1 MTPLAWL
8 GILAILLVI
17 EAITVGLT
25 TVWFA
30 GGALV
35 ACIASWL
42 GGGIVVQLLLFFGV
56 SVVLLI
62 FTRPLAVRY
71 MNKGVEKTNAES
83 LLGKRAV
90 VIQPVNN
97 LAQTGQVRINDI
109 EWTARTAD
117 DGEEI
122 PTGAVVE
129 IEEIRGVKLIVKE
142 LSKEGYIMGGVV
154 VLLVVIVLVLWVLA
168 SCIRIVP
175 QAYAVVLERL
185 GAYKATWST
194 GIHFKVPFIERV
206 ARRVNLKEQVVD
218 FPPQPVITKDNVT
231 MQIDTVV
238 FFQITDPKLYA
249 YGVENPIMAIEN
261 LSATTLRNIIGDM
274 ELDET
279 LTSREVINTKM
290 RASLDV
296 ATDPWGI
303 KVNRVELKNIIPPA
317 AIQDAMEKQMKAE
330 RERREA
336 ILKAEGEKRS
346 TILVAEGK
354 KQSAILDAEAEK
366 QAAILH
372 AEAQKERM
380 IKEAEGQAQAVLKV
394 QQATAEGLRMIKEA
408 GADESVLTLKSLEA
422 LTKVADGK
430 ATKIIIPSEIQ
441 GIAGLATSL
450 KEIMTD
456 KPAEQ
461 K

>member
-71 MNKGVEKTNAES
+71 MNKGVEKDQCREPS
-83 LLGKRAV
+83 GKKRAV

-142 LSKEGYIMGGVV
+142 ISKEG
-154 VLLVVIVLVLWVLA
+154 
-168 SCIRIVP
+168 
-175 QAYAVVLERL
+175 
-185 GAYKATWST
+185 
-194 GIHFKVPFIERV
+194 
-206 ARRVNLKEQVVD
+206 
-218 FPPQPVITKDNVT
+218 
-231 MQIDTVV
+231 
-238 FFQITDPKLYA
+238 
-249 YGVENPIMAIEN
+249 
-261 LSATTLRNIIGDM
+261 
-274 ELDET
+274 
-279 LTSREVINTKM
+279 
-290 RASLDV
+290 
-296 ATDPWGI
+296 
-303 KVNRVELKNIIPPA
+303 
-317 AIQDAMEKQMKAE
+317 
-330 RERREA
+330 
-336 ILKAEGEKRS
+336 
-346 TILVAEGK
+346 
-354 KQSAILDAEAEK
+354 
-366 QAAILH
+366 
-372 AEAQKERM
+372 
-380 IKEAEGQAQAVLKV
+380 
-394 QQATAEGLRMIKEA
+394 
-408 GADESVLTLKSLEA
+408 
-422 LTKVADGK
+422 
-430 ATKIIIPSEIQ
+430 
-441 GIAGLATSL
+441 
-450 KEIMTD
+450 
-456 KPAEQ
+456 
-461 K
+461 

>member
-42 GGGIVVQLLLFFGV
+42 GGGIVVQLGV

-142 LSKEGYIMGGVV
+142 ISKEG
-154 VLLVVIVLVLWVLA
+154 
-168 SCIRIVP
+168 
-175 QAYAVVLERL
+175 
-185 GAYKATWST
+185 
-194 GIHFKVPFIERV
+194 
-206 ARRVNLKEQVVD
+206 
-218 FPPQPVITKDNVT
+218 
-231 MQIDTVV
+231 
-238 FFQITDPKLYA
+238 
-249 YGVENPIMAIEN
+249 
-261 LSATTLRNIIGDM
+261 
-274 ELDET
+274 
-279 LTSREVINTKM
+279 
-290 RASLDV
+290 
-296 ATDPWGI
+296 
-303 KVNRVELKNIIPPA
+303 
-317 AIQDAMEKQMKAE
+317 
-330 RERREA
+330 
-336 ILKAEGEKRS
+336 
-346 TILVAEGK
+346 
-354 KQSAILDAEAEK
+354 
-366 QAAILH
+366 
-372 AEAQKERM
+372 
-380 IKEAEGQAQAVLKV
+380 
-394 QQATAEGLRMIKEA
+394 
-408 GADESVLTLKSLEA
+408 
-422 LTKVADGK
+422 
-430 ATKIIIPSEIQ
+430 
-441 GIAGLATSL
+441 
-450 KEIMTD
+450 
-456 KPAEQ
+456 
-461 K
+461 